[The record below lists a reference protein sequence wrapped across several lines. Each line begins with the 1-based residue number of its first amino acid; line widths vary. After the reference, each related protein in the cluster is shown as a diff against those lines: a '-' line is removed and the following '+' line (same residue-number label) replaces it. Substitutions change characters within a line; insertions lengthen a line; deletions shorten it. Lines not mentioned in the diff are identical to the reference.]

1 MWSSEVNPN
10 TLIDN
15 FAVVVETDAPSKGSW
30 QLDFEAVCAKFNV
43 IKCPQITSAVV
54 QNDKESCRLSNVII
68 DLSNWRA
75 MLLACC
81 TTGSKVVDISVHG
94 CRLTAQHITDL
105 ATALRKMGTCQSVK
119 LQYLDWQGG
128 QGIDETN
135 SSQFQ
140 EAFMALFSD
149 ATCLESISLKGNNF
163 KAELLNTVISSLS
176 QNFKLVSLNL
186 SNNLLTD
193 ETVRLFIKAVR
204 CCTNIKLVSF
214 ANNDIRGDCL
224 AGLAELLNG
233 TEQSGEDDAT
243 FKGNA
248 KAIGEKNKL
257 IKELNK
263 KRKKAG
269 LPDVKEITPSLEV
282 AIKREKTLY
291 LVNRTL
297 KRVDLSGSAAMDAEK
312 VRAFAQAVAD
322 APAGTP
328 LPQAAAT
335 FQVETDP
342 KLIVDCIGAS
352 ADQSAAM
359 KNVNSNPQPWVQIL
373 V

>member
-1 MWSSEVNPN
+1 M
-10 TLIDN
+10 
-15 FAVVVETDAPSKGSW
+15 
-30 QLDFEAVCAKFNV
+30 
-43 IKCPQITSAVV
+43 
-54 QNDKESCRLSNVII
+54 
-68 DLSNWRA
+68 
-75 MLLACC
+75 
-81 TTGSKVVDISVHG
+81 
-94 CRLTAQHITDL
+94 
-105 ATALRKMGTCQSVK
+105 
-119 LQYLDWQGG
+119 DWQGG
-128 QGIDETN
+128 QGINETN
-135 SSQFQ
+135 LSQFQ
-140 EAFMALFSD
+140 EALTALFSD

-163 KAELLNTVISSLS
+163 KPELLNPVISSLS

-224 AGLAELLNG
+224 AGLAELVNG
-233 TEQSGEDDAT
+233 TEQNGEDDAT

-248 KAIGEKNKL
+248 KAIGEKNKA

-269 LPDVKEITPSLEV
+269 QADVKEITPSLDV

-297 KRVDLSGSAAMDAEK
+297 KRVDLSGSAGMDAEK
-312 VRAFAQAVAD
+312 VRVFAQSIAD
-322 APAGTP
+322 TPAGTP

-342 KLIVDCIGAS
+342 KLIVDCSGSSAGAE
-352 ADQSAAM
+352 QSAAL
-359 KNVNSNPQPWVQIL
+359 KSVNPTPQPWVQVL